1 MYGENNMISLQKNR
15 NSSRRKPVVVSATKG
30 DGVYMILVPLSLAV
44 CVGAV
49 AGHITP
55 TLELVS
61 WHSLEK
67 RPGG

>member
-1 MYGENNMISLQKNR
+1 MISLQKNR
-15 NSSRRKPVVVSATKG
+15 NSSRRKPPVSATKG

-61 WHSLEK
+61 RHSLEK